1 MNKVFGLTR
10 SLIILIFFFCALLVF
25 LIWNQLKIQMTTDRE
40 ESIEIAVRR
49 NSNLAVSLEQY
60 AIRTIKTSD
69 AFLQLVK
76 MEFERN
82 PGDVDLTFL
91 LNKGIIDKRLFAS
104 LAILNEQG
112 KVVFSDL
119 LNKQQ
124 GVIDLSDREHFYFH
138 KTRKDELFFS
148 KPIVSRTIGKP
159 VIVLSRRI
167 DLPNGNFGG
176 TVLIQLEPSTFTQFY
191 SRANLRENDILSLIS
206 PDGITYARRTGQKES
221 FGEDIR
227 KSPLFDYAKQ
237 NPVSSYFAKDALKGI
252 PTYFSYRKLENYPVI
267 ATVGTAEKDVL
278 AGYRERARRNYVFGG
293 IVTLLLLLF
302 PFLMSMILIQRK
314 KVFKKIRISENRYR
328 SIFENSQDAYLVVY
342 PDGRLRA
349 MNKAAIKLFYLP
361 DLPFTGQPFT
371 ILFKNSI
378 PSLQL
383 NPDMGIP
390 PSYLKEEINFVRH
403 DDSQFTGEVA
413 YSGYKDY
420 SGNQQLVIMIRDISF
435 RKEMQKKL
443 VMEQK
448 KYEQELTKQIILAQ
462 ERERESI
469 GHEMH
474 DNVNQVLTT
483 VKLYLELAIH
493 KPEMREELLP
503 RCIEHILICITEIR
517 NLSREL
523 SAPTLGTK
531 SLMDSVSSLVEM
543 VSGSSGLKIHF
554 DSLGYHTSLIKD
566 QTLAIYRIL
575 QEQFNNIIK
584 HAAATEVII
593 CLSQHEGKTELTIQ
607 DNGVG
612 FDVEAKRNGI
622 GLNNI
627 LSRAKVFGGELI
639 IESSPGNG
647 TLLKVILPIQASEKQ
662 EEGIMEKEVIMED
675 NELSEMDN

>member
-10 SLIILIFFFCALLVF
+10 SLITLIFFFCALLVF
-25 LIWNQLKIQMTTDRE
+25 LIWNQLRIQIARDRE
-40 ESIEIAVRR
+40 ETVSLAIQK

-76 MEFERN
+76 MEYEKN
-82 PGDVDLTFL
+82 EGNIDLTAL
-91 LNKGIIDKRLFAS
+91 LNKGIIDKNFYSS
-104 LAILNEQG
+104 LAILDEKG
-112 KVVFSDL
+112 KVIFSDFEGF
-119 LNKQQ
+119 KA
-124 GVIDLSDREHFYFH
+124 GSPDLSDREHFFSH
-138 KTRKDELFFS
+138 KTRKDELFIS
-148 KPIVSRTIGKP
+148 KPLVSRTSGKA

-167 DLPNGNFGG
+167 DLPDGNFGG
-176 TVLIQLEPSTFTQFY
+176 TVAMQLEPSTFTQFY
-191 SRANLRENDILSLIS
+191 SRANLKENDIISLIS
-206 PDGITYARRTGQKES
+206 PDGITYARRTGKKES
-221 FGEDIR
+221 FGENISS
-227 KSPLFDYAKQ
+227 SPLFGHVAK
-237 NPVSSYFAKDALKGI
+237 NPVNSFFAKDALKGI

-278 AGYRERARRNYVFGG
+278 AGFRERANRNYVFGA
-293 IVTLLLLLF
+293 IVTILLLLF

-314 KVFKKIRISENRYR
+314 KVFKKIRISEKRYR
-328 SIFENSQDAYLVVY
+328 SIFENSQDAFLVIY

-349 MNKAAIKLFYLP
+349 MNKAAMKLFFLP

-371 ILFKNSI
+371 ILFNNSI
-378 PSLQL
+378 PSFQL
-383 NPDMGIP
+383 DPDITIPYNP
-390 PSYLKEEINFVRH
+390 LKEEIIFTRH

-435 RKEMQKKL
+435 RKEMQQKL

-462 ERERESI
+462 EREREAI

-483 VKLYLELAIH
+483 VKLYLELSLH

-523 SAPTLGTK
+523 SAPTLGTQ

-543 VSGSSGLKIHF
+543 VSGASGIKIHF

-584 HAAATEVII
+584 HASATEVII
-593 CLSQHEGKTELTIQ
+593 CLSQHAGKTELTIQ

-612 FDVEAKRNGI
+612 FDVDAKRKGI

-627 LSRAKVFGGELI
+627 LSRTKVFGGELSI
-639 IESSPGNG
+639 DSFPGKG

-662 EEGIMEKEVIMED
+662 EEGIIEKEGMVEE
-675 NELSEMDN
+675 NELSKLDE